1 MVVDS
6 NSVTGMQD
14 EELSIRG
21 SLSESSLHELLA
33 SISRSK
39 ETGTLNFHD
48 MGRWKAIY
56 FKEGQIIFATS
67 NIPDD
72 RLGEYLIKKGKITV
86 RQFLEGSKHVRP
98 GKRFGAVLVE
108 HEMLSS
114 DELLA
119 ALQGHVEE
127 IVYSLFD
134 WVRGE
139 YEFVIKDLS
148 AEGPVTLNL
157 NTEDVILEGIRRIND
172 FTRIYAG
179 LGSMDRV
186 LQQSGNADNI
196 IYKLELDSDES
207 QILSLVN
214 GTLKLEQVLALSF
227 LSNFETLRILYAL
240 VAVGVLERGGEASEG
255 GRKQLVEQEYE
266 LEEIVEHYN
275 RNFGTVASYLQGRLG
290 ERAGEFADRI
300 VAQVSEQHT
309 ALLEGIDL
317 STASRVDFDQL
328 LANLGDS
335 SHEAKKSALVEGLN
349 ELTYGLL
356 LEIGRQFGRE
366 EQDKISAM
374 IQSHS
379 HQRS

>member
-1 MVVDS
+1 M
-6 NSVTGMQD
+6 SVNEMQD
-14 EELSIRG
+14 EGLSIRG

-33 SISRSK
+33 SISRSR

-56 FKEGQIIFATS
+56 FKDGQIIFATS

-86 RQFLEGSKHVRP
+86 RQFLEGSKLVRP

-108 HEMLSS
+108 ENILSS

-119 ALQGHVEE
+119 SLQGHVEE

-148 AEGPVTLNL
+148 AEGPITLNL
-157 NTEDVILEGIRRIND
+157 NTEDVVLEGIRRIQD
-172 FTRIYAG
+172 FTRVYTG
-179 LGSMDRV
+179 LGSIDRV
-186 LQQSGNADNI
+186 LRVSDNADSLM
-196 IYKLELDSDES
+196 YRLELDSDES

-214 GTLKLEQVLALSF
+214 GTLSIEQVLALSF
-227 LSNFETLRILYAL
+227 LPNFETLRILYAL
-240 VAVGVLERGGEASEG
+240 VAIGVLERGGEAVEG
-255 GRKQLVEQEYE
+255 GKKMLVEQEYE

-290 ERAGEFADRI
+290 DKAGDFADRI
-300 VAQVSEQHT
+300 VAAVSEQH
-309 ALLEGIDL
+309 AMLFEGIDL
-317 STASRVDFDQL
+317 SSASRVDFDQL
-328 LANLGDS
+328 LANLGELP
-335 SHEAKKSALVEGLN
+335 HETKKSTLVDGLN

-356 LEIGRQFGRE
+356 LEIGQQFGKE

-374 IQSHS
+374 IQRQS
-379 HQRS
+379 QR

>member
-1 MVVDS
+1 MS
-6 NSVTGMQD
+6 LNEMQD
-14 EELSIRG
+14 EGLSIRG
-21 SLSESSLHELLA
+21 SLSESSLQELLS

-72 RLGEYLIKKGKITV
+72 RLGEYLIKKGRITV
-86 RQFLEGSKHVRP
+86 RQFLEGSKLVRP

-108 HEMLSS
+108 ENILSS

-148 AEGPVTLNL
+148 AEGPITLNL
-157 NTEDVILEGIRRIND
+157 NTEDVILEGIRRIDD
-172 FTRIYAG
+172 FTRIYTG

-186 LQQSGNADNI
+186 LRLSDSADNLM
-196 IYKLELDSDES
+196 YRLELDSDES

-214 GTLKLEQVLALSF
+214 GTLSLEQILALSF
-227 LSNFETLRILYAL
+227 LPNFETLRILYAL
-240 VAVGVLERGGEASEG
+240 VAVGVLERAGETAERG
-255 GRKQLVEQEYE
+255 KKQLVEQEYE

-275 RNFGTVASYLQGRLG
+275 CNFGTVASYLQGRLG
-290 ERAGEFADRI
+290 DRAGEFADRI
-300 VAQVSEQHT
+300 VAQVSEQHSE
-309 ALLEGIDL
+309 LFEGIDL
-317 STASRVDFDQL
+317 SSASRVDFDQL
-328 LANLGDS
+328 LANLGDRP
-335 SHEAKKSALVEGLN
+335 HEAKKSTLVDGLN

-374 IQSHS
+374 IQRQSH
-379 HQRS
+379 H

>member
-1 MVVDS
+1 M
-6 NSVTGMQD
+6 SVNEMQD
-14 EELSIRG
+14 EGLSIRG
-21 SLSESSLHELLA
+21 SLSESSLHELLS

-72 RLGEYLIKKGKITV
+72 RLGEYLIKKGRITV
-86 RQFLEGSKHVRP
+86 RQFLEGSKLVRP

-108 HEMLSS
+108 ENILSS

-148 AEGPVTLNL
+148 AEGPITLNL
-157 NTEDVILEGIRRIND
+157 NTEDVILEGIRRIDD
-172 FTRIYAG
+172 FTRIYTG

-186 LQQSGNADNI
+186 LRLSDSADNLM
-196 IYKLELDSDES
+196 YRLELDSDES

-214 GTLKLEQVLALSF
+214 GTLSLEQILALSF
-227 LSNFETLRILYAL
+227 LPNFETLRILYAL
-240 VAVGVLERGGEASEG
+240 VAVGVLERAGETAERG
-255 GRKQLVEQEYE
+255 KKQLVEQEYE

-275 RNFGTVASYLQGRLG
+275 CNFGTVASYLQGRLG
-290 ERAGEFADRI
+290 DRAGEFADRI
-300 VAQVSEQHT
+300 VAQVSEQHSE
-309 ALLEGIDL
+309 LFEGIDL
-317 STASRVDFDQL
+317 SSASRVDFDQL
-328 LANLGDS
+328 LANLGDRP
-335 SHEAKKSALVEGLN
+335 HEAKKSTLVDGLN

-374 IQSHS
+374 IQRQSH
-379 HQRS
+379 H

>member
-1 MVVDS
+1 MS
-6 NSVTGMQD
+6 LNEMQD
-14 EELSIRG
+14 EGLSIRG
-21 SLSESSLHELLA
+21 SLSESSLHELLS

-72 RLGEYLIKKGKITV
+72 RLGEYLIKKGRITV
-86 RQFLEGSKHVRP
+86 RQFLEGSKLVRP

-108 HEMLSS
+108 ENILSS

-148 AEGPVTLNL
+148 AEGPITLNL
-157 NTEDVILEGIRRIND
+157 NTEDVILEGIRRIDD
-172 FTRIYAG
+172 FTRIYTG

-186 LQQSGNADNI
+186 LRLSDSADNLM
-196 IYKLELDSDES
+196 YRLELDSDES

-214 GTLKLEQVLALSF
+214 GTLSLEQILALSF
-227 LSNFETLRILYAL
+227 LPNFETLRILYAL
-240 VAVGVLERGGEASEG
+240 VAVGVLERAGETAERG
-255 GRKQLVEQEYE
+255 KKQLVEQEYE

-275 RNFGTVASYLQGRLG
+275 CNFGTVASYLQGRLG
-290 ERAGEFADRI
+290 DRAGEFADRI
-300 VAQVSEQHT
+300 VAQVSEQHSE
-309 ALLEGIDL
+309 LFEGIDL
-317 STASRVDFDQL
+317 SSASRVDFDQL
-328 LANLGDS
+328 LANLGDRP
-335 SHEAKKSALVEGLN
+335 HEAKKSTLVDGLN

-374 IQSHS
+374 IQRQSH
-379 HQRS
+379 H

>member
-1 MVVDS
+1 M
-6 NSVTGMQD
+6 SVNEMQD
-14 EELSIRG
+14 EGLSIRG

-48 MGRWKAIY
+48 MGRWKAVY
-56 FKEGQIIFATS
+56 FKEGKIIFATS

-72 RLGEYLIKKGKITV
+72 RLGEYLIKKGRITV
-86 RQFLEGSKHVRP
+86 RQFLEGSKLVRP

-108 HEMLSS
+108 ENILSS
-114 DELLA
+114 DELLTA
-119 ALQGHVEE
+119 IQGHVEE

-148 AEGPVTLNL
+148 AEGPITLNL

-172 FTRIYAG
+172 FTRIYTG

-186 LQQSGNADNI
+186 LRLSDNADNLM
-196 IYKLELDSDES
+196 YRLELDADES

-214 GTLKLEQVLALSF
+214 GTLSLEQILALSF
-227 LSNFETLRILYAL
+227 LPNFETLRILYAL
-240 VAVGVLERGGEASEG
+240 AAVGVLERGGETGEG

-290 ERAGEFADRI
+290 DRAGEFADRI
-300 VAQVSEQHT
+300 VAEVSEQHSE
-309 ALLEGIDL
+309 LFEGIDL
-317 STASRVDFDQL
+317 SSASRVDFDQL
-328 LANLGDS
+328 LANLGDRP
-335 SHEAKKSALVEGLN
+335 HETKKSALVDGLN

-366 EQDKISAM
+366 EQAKISAM
-374 IQSHS
+374 IKGQSQH
-379 HQRS
+379 